1 MTAYTNLPVYM
12 SPNVT
17 VVRPADILDNNKA
30 ISFRCQIIE
39 GAKEASMVLVDLS
52 QVTFIDSSGL
62 GALVLARKEVRNAGS
77 QLYLCSLNQRLK
89 ILFELTSMDQIF
101 DVFSDQEEFR
111 RQYIDHL
118 G

>member
-1 MTAYTNLPVYM
+1 M

-30 ISFRCQIIE
+30 VSFRNQITE
-39 GAKEASMVLVDLS
+39 GAKHASMVLVDFS
-52 QVTFIDSSGL
+52 QVTFMDSSGL

-77 QLYLCSLNQRLK
+77 QLYLCSLNHQLQM
-89 ILFELTSMDQIF
+89 LFELTSMDQIF
-101 DVFSDQEEFR
+101 DIFTDQEEFK
-111 RQYIDHL
+111 RQYLDPL